1 MIYLIITTS
10 INNKFGTQNDE
21 RKERYLYAISETL
34 KFVSCKTIIV
44 ENNGKRDTYLDQFK
58 SENVDVYYTD
68 NNKYNFT
75 SKGVNEMLDV
85 KEVIRVYD
93 IKDDDII
100 IIGWSNIRRFR
111 LAGKSGKW
119 ETVLWNGLY
128 KKLQNLQDI
137 SEETVEQILVN
148 RTSTLYN
155 DEFMKRIDL
164 LNKTFRNNTII
175 HWTPFPE
182 QFELVEGFLN
192 LESIQG
198 ETNGDVPDP
207 HYSEGGHEELALR
220 LMNKFKTN

>member
-10 INNKFGTQNDE
+10 INNKFGTYNDE

-100 IIGWSNIRRFR
+100 IKLTGRYR
-111 LAGKSGKW
+111 LLSP
-119 ETVLWNGLY
+119 L
-128 KKLQNLQDI
+128 
-137 SEETVEQILVN
+137 
-148 RTSTLYN
+148 
-155 DEFMKRIDL
+155 
-164 LNKTFRNNTII
+164 
-175 HWTPFPE
+175 
-182 QFELVEGFLN
+182 FLN
-192 LESIQG
+192 EINEKYDAFIKFYGVTTLKFEEYDCVLGCYAIRVNYLKLFNHLSMNNYKSAEVAFARYVLLCGARVNKINQLDI
-198 ETNGDVPDP
+198 ECSF
-207 HYSEGGHEELALR
+207 SEDLR
-220 LMNKFKTN
+220 KLVV

>member
-1 MIYLIITTS
+1 MVWIFGDSFSAPFSPLNEWSNNYIKWKGYEPKTFGDIIAEKLGTGIKNIARSGICNDS
-10 INNKFGTQNDE
+10 IHE
-21 RKERYLYAISETL
+21 SI
-34 KFVSCKTIIV
+34 C
-44 ENNGKRDTYLDQFK
+44 
-58 SENVDVYYTD
+58 ENV
-68 NNKYNFT
+68 N
-75 SKGVNEMLDV
+75 
-85 KEVIRVYD
+85 D

-164 LNKTFRNNTII
+164 LNKTFRNNTI
-175 HWTPFPE
+175 TKGLL
-182 QFELVEGFLN
+182 FENLN
-192 LESIQG
+192 L
-198 ETNGDVPDP
+198 
-207 HYSEGGHEELALR
+207 
-220 LMNKFKTN
+220 

>member
-10 INNKFGTQNDE
+10 INNKFGTYNDE

-100 IIGWSNIRRFR
+100 IKLTGRYR
-111 LAGKSGKW
+111 LLSP
-119 ETVLWNGLY
+119 L
-128 KKLQNLQDI
+128 
-137 SEETVEQILVN
+137 
-148 RTSTLYN
+148 
-155 DEFMKRIDL
+155 
-164 LNKTFRNNTII
+164 
-175 HWTPFPE
+175 
-182 QFELVEGFLN
+182 FLN
-192 LESIQG
+192 EINEKYDAFIKFYGVTTLKFEEYDCVLGCYAIRVNYLKLFNHLSMNNYKSAEVAFARYVLLCGARVHKINQLDI
-198 ETNGDVPDP
+198 ECSF
-207 HYSEGGHEELALR
+207 SEDLR
-220 LMNKFKTN
+220 KLVV